1 MSTRRKAAFF
11 NVNPAMI
18 DRVWG
23 LGRRERIAEL
33 TDMYP
38 HLVGRA
44 DFDAHATALADI
56 ECIFSTWGMW
66 APDEAQLDRLP
77 QLKAVFY
84 AAGSVQAFARP
95 FLARG
100 ITVMSAWH
108 ANAAPVAEYAL
119 AQILLANKGY
129 WPNMRASATHEGRAA
144 GPFSG
149 RGNFG
154 ATVAVL
160 GAGAVGSRLI
170 ALLRPFALNIIVF
183 DPFLPDERAAEWG
196 VEKVSL
202 ADAFARADVVT
213 NHLAN
218 LPQTVGMLQGEH
230 FAAMPDH
237 ATFINTGRG
246 ATVNEPDLIAELSRR
261 PTLTALLDVTAPE
274 PPTPDSPL
282 YALDNVYLTSHIAGS
297 LGDEVVRQADFA
309 IAEFERYD
317 RGEPLKYAVTLKMLE
332 TMA

>member
-23 LGRRERIAEL
+23 LGRRERISEL

-44 DFDAHATALADI
+44 DFDTHAAAIADV
-56 ECIFSTWGMW
+56 ECVFSTWGMW
-66 APDEAQLDRLP
+66 TPDEAQLARLP
-77 QLKAVFY
+77 KLKVVFY

-95 FLARG
+95 FLSRG
-100 ITVMSAWH
+100 IAVMSAWH

-129 WPNMRASATHEGRAA
+129 WRNTRDSGTPEGRAA
-144 GPFSG
+144 GPFRG

-160 GAGAVGSRLI
+160 GAGAVGSRVI
-170 ALLRPFALNIIVF
+170 SLLRPRKLNIVVF
-183 DPFLPDERAAEWG
+183 DPFLPDAKAAEWG

-202 ADAFARADVVT
+202 ADAFARADVVS

-218 LPQTVGMLQGEH
+218 LPQTVGMLHGEH

-261 PTLTALLDVTAPE
+261 PTLTALLDVTDPE

-282 YALDNVYLTSHIAGS
+282 YALENVHLTSHIAGS
-297 LGDEVVRQADFA
+297 LGDEVVRQADLA
-309 IAEFERYD
+309 IEEFGRYD
-317 RGEPLKYAVTLKMLE
+317 RGEPLKYGVTEKMLE